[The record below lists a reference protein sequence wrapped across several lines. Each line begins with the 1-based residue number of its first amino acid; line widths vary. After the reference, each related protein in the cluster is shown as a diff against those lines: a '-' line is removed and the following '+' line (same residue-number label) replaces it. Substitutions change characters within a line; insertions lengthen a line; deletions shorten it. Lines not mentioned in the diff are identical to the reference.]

1 MAEAVGTAI
10 GIISFGLQL
19 YTGLSEYLG
28 AVKGREED
36 LLQAKNN
43 AKTLKCSLKAIED
56 TLSKVNGGSISQ
68 DAVEE
73 CKSSCESEL
82 DALYNLLNDLQ
93 GKPVNSAD
101 SISKVRSSMQKW
113 SCPFKKKNIA
123 RLEERLK
130 SANNVLKT
138 ALSGLQL

>member
-1 MAEAVGTAI
+1 MAEAAGTAI

-19 YTGLSEYLG
+19 YTGLTEYLD

-36 LLQAKNN
+36 LLKAKNN
-43 AKTLKCSLKAIED
+43 AKTLNCSLKAIED
-56 TLSKVNGGSISQ
+56 TLSKVNGGSIAQ

-73 CKSSCESEL
+73 CKSSCQSEL

-101 SISKVRSSMQKW
+101 AISKARISMQKW
-113 SCPFKKKNIA
+113 SYPFKKKNIA
-123 RLEERLK
+123 RLEERLE